1 MTGMRYSWRILRM
14 PLKEHVNN
22 EEALNEIQNK
32 REIIYR
38 ISKNKWEFLGM

>member
-1 MTGMRYSWRILRM
+1 M

-32 REIIYR
+32 REIIYK
-38 ISKNKWEFLGM
+38 ITAKTNGNFWGCSMME